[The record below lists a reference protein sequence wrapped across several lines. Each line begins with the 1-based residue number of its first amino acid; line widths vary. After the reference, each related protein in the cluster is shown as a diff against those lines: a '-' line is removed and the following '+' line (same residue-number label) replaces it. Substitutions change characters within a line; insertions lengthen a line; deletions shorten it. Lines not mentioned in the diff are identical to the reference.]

1 MQRLLRKLIIS
12 SLPVCI
18 LLLCASGLAW
28 SQERISLEGTVIDA
42 ATGRPLPG
50 VQVSLEETL
59 ALTDGDG
66 RFVLQN
72 VPAGAHLLSF
82 ARSGYVRAAMVAESQ
97 ARNVV
102 VGMTRAGSVSGR
114 LTDERGEP
122 LEGIQ
127 VQMVRRTFDE
137 HGTEGLVE
145 GYSTRTNDLGEYRLY
160 WITPG
165 TYFVTARLDDSQDP
179 PDNSNSPVRGH
190 YATSYYPGV
199 VDAENAA
206 RLSVTAGAELNG
218 INWPLRASAKAKG
231 QSISGRVID
240 SRTGRS
246 SGSSVSLIKLTPFG
260 TDTSDSGTDSDGS
273 FRFTNVDPGTYWL
286 RAISHEAG
294 PGQKTRASA
303 QVEISVSDRD
313 IDGVTLTMTS
323 GVTISGRITL
333 EGPFSNATPET
344 LGIMLRPIVG
354 GIASPGPPP
363 RRPKPDGTFT
373 IDSLLPGP
381 YRLEIASL
389 PPEYF
394 LREVRM
400 GPTDVLGLPV
410 IITEAATGAL
420 QIVASSGS
428 GELDGIVLNST
439 RQPIAGIEAILIP
452 DRQRERKELYLKTR
466 TDPEGRFSLRGIPP
480 GNYKLFA
487 WENLEQYGY
496 FDLNIVQQADTQA
509 TPVRVT
515 ESSTQSI
522 EVRSIP

>member
-1 MQRLLRKLIIS
+1 
-12 SLPVCI
+12 
-18 LLLCASGLAW
+18 
-28 SQERISLEGTVIDA
+28 
-42 ATGRPLPG
+42 
-50 VQVSLEETL
+50 
-59 ALTDGDG
+59 
-66 RFVLQN
+66 
-72 VPAGAHLLSF
+72 
-82 ARSGYVRAAMVAESQ
+82 
-97 ARNVV
+97 
-102 VGMTRAGSVSGR
+102 
-114 LTDERGEP
+114 
-122 LEGIQ
+122 
-127 VQMVRRTFDE
+127 
-137 HGTEGLVE
+137 
-145 GYSTRTNDLGEYRLY
+145 
-160 WITPG
+160 
-165 TYFVTARLDDSQDP
+165 
-179 PDNSNSPVRGH
+179 
-190 YATSYYPGV
+190 
-199 VDAENAA
+199 
-206 RLSVTAGAELNG
+206 
-218 INWPLRASAKAKG
+218 
-231 QSISGRVID
+231 
-240 SRTGRS
+240 
-246 SGSSVSLIKLTPFG
+246 
-260 TDTSDSGTDSDGS
+260 
-273 FRFTNVDPGTYWL
+273 
-286 RAISHEAG
+286 
-294 PGQKTRASA
+294 
-303 QVEISVSDRD
+303 VEISVSDRD

-363 RRPKPDGTFT
+363 HRPKPDGTFT